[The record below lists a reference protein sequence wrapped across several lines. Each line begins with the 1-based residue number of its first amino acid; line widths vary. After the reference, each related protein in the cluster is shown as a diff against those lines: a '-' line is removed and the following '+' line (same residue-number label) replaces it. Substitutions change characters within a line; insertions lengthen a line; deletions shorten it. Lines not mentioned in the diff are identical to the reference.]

1 MTAFFMHFYKK
12 NNSQHIW
19 ALVLFFALSLAWAS
33 SSSLNI
39 KSAELVAF
47 EDSYALN
54 AELDVQFSDEVQAA
68 LNKGV
73 ALHFLVECQLSATRE
88 YWFDDE
94 IVTRTREVTISYHA
108 LSRQYLVNIDGNQQ
122 AFASLSEAKA
132 EFSHIKHWK
141 ILEKSALPK
150 EEGYIA
156 ALRVR
161 LNQSKLPK
169 PLQVEALSSAQWNM
183 ISERHKWTPTF
194 NH

>member
-1 MTAFFMHFYKK
+1 M
-12 NNSQHIW
+12 
-19 ALVLFFALSLAWAS
+19 LFFALSLAWAS
-33 SSSLNI
+33 TSSLNI
-39 KSAELVAF
+39 KSAELAPF

-68 LNKGV
+68 LSKGV
-73 ALHFLVECQLSATRE
+73 ALHFLVECQLSASRE

-108 LSRQYLVNIDGNQQ
+108 LSRQYLVNVDGNQQ
-122 AFASLSEAKA
+122 AFASLSEAKS
-132 EFSHIKHWK
+132 EFSRIKHWK
-141 ILEKSALPK
+141 IIEKNELPK
-150 EEGYIA
+150 EENYIA

-169 PLQVEALSSAQWNM
+169 PLQVEALSSAQWSM
-183 ISERHKWTPTF
+183 ISERHKWTPSF